1 MDSGNS
7 RPGITSGTCA
17 MKPVDERPEAE
28 FNRLVV
34 QMATSRADAR
44 AGRGDR
50 PATWPQGLRQALR
63 RVAAALRFDSRGVAA
78 AAGLRGSL
86 AETRHL
92 LFSAKGRDIDLR
104 LVPSGEGF
112 DLSGQVLGP
121 DEGGE
126 VALAGHLRAGGPPP
140 ASTRHAPIDP
150 LGEFHLDAI
159 DEGTYVLTLRLGSD
173 EIVLPP
179 IEMGAQP

>member
-1 MDSGNS
+1 
-7 RPGITSGTCA
+7 
-17 MKPVDERPEAE
+17 MKHADERPEDE

-34 QMATSRADAR
+34 QMASTRAEVRAAR
-44 AGRGDR
+44 DER
-50 PATWPQGLRQALR
+50 PLAWPQGLRQALQ
-63 RVAAALRFDSRGVAA
+63 RVAAALRFDSSGTAA
-78 AAGLRGSL
+78 TGLRGSL

-104 LVPSGEGF
+104 VVPAGEGF
-112 DLSGQVLGP
+112 ELSGQVLGP

-126 VALAGHLRAGGPPP
+126 VALAAHLRAGGPPP
-140 ASTRHAPIDP
+140 SATRRTSIDP

-159 DEGTYVLTLRLGSD
+159 DEGTYVLTLRLGGD

-179 IEMGAQP
+179 IEMGAGA

>member
-1 MDSGNS
+1 
-7 RPGITSGTCA
+7 
-17 MKPVDERPEAE
+17 MKHADERPEDE

-34 QMATSRADAR
+34 QMASTRAEVRAAR
-44 AGRGDR
+44 DER
-50 PATWPQGLRQALR
+50 PLAWPQGLRQALQ
-63 RVAAALRFDSRGVAA
+63 RVAAALRFDSSGTAA
-78 AAGLRGSL
+78 TGLRGSL

-104 LVPSGEGF
+104 VVPAGDGF
-112 DLSGQVLGP
+112 ELSGQVLGP

-126 VALAGHLRAGGPPP
+126 VALSAHLRAGGPPP
-140 ASTRHAPIDP
+140 TPTRHTSIDP

-159 DEGTYVLTLRLGSD
+159 DEGTYVLTLRLGRD

-179 IEMGAQP
+179 IEMGAGA

>member
-1 MDSGNS
+1 
-7 RPGITSGTCA
+7 
-17 MKPVDERPEAE
+17 MKHADERPEDE

-34 QMATSRADAR
+34 QMATTRADVRAAR
-44 AGRGDR
+44 DER
-50 PATWPQGLRQALR
+50 PLPWPQGLRQALQ
-63 RVAAALRFDSRGVAA
+63 RVAAALRFDSRGTAA
-78 AAGLRGSL
+78 TGLRGNL

-104 LVPSGEGF
+104 VVPAGEGF
-112 DLSGQVLGP
+112 ELSGQVLGP

-126 VALAGHLRAGGPPP
+126 VALAAHLRAGGPPP
-140 ASTRHAPIDP
+140 VATRRTSIDP

-159 DEGTYVLTLRLGSD
+159 DEGTYVLTLQLGRD

-179 IEMGAQP
+179 IEMGAPA

>member
-1 MDSGNS
+1 
-7 RPGITSGTCA
+7 
-17 MKPVDERPEAE
+17 MKHGDERPEDE

-34 QMATSRADAR
+34 QMATTRAEAR
-44 AGRGDR
+44 AAREDR
-50 PATWPQGLRQALR
+50 PLAWPQGLRQVLQRA
-63 RVAAALRFDSRGVAA
+63 AAALRFDSGRTVPT
-78 AAGLRGSL
+78 GLRGSL

-104 LVPSGEGF
+104 VVPAGEGF
-112 DLSGQVLGP
+112 ELSGQVLGP

-126 VALAGHLRAGGPPP
+126 VALAAHLRAGGPPP
-140 ASTRHAPIDP
+140 TPTRRASIDP

-159 DEGTYVLTLRLGSD
+159 DEGTYVLTLRLGQD

-179 IEMGAQP
+179 IEMGA